1 MMMKKMTNLIQIQ
14 ERNLKEKGGLRKKK
28 MKRKMKMKKIP
39 MIIASMNRREKHQKI
54 LPLVIFIIYFTVSL

>member
-1 MMMKKMTNLIQIQ
+1 MMMKRMTNLIQIQ

-28 MKRKMKMKKIP
+28 MKRKMKMKKTP
-39 MIIASMNRREKHQKI
+39 MIIASMNRQEKHQKI